1 MEIKTIELTSRTWRR
16 IRRRFRRQ
24 RQQAKR
30 KPESVPELVSDI
42 TAEQLRAYMILCD
55 ERFGDTWRVHLGEKK

>member
-1 MEIKTIELTSRTWRR
+1 MEIKTIELAPRTWRR
-16 IRRRFRRQ
+16 IRRRLRRQ

-42 TAEQLRAYMILCD
+42 TAEQLRVYLSLWD